1 MKRTHLLHPIGWL
14 VAVLAVACDR
24 VEPEQETESTSLPT
38 EAEQRRVSE
47 RGEAASEALMKSL
60 GGQLKAALQSGGPVQ
75 AIIVCQQAALPLTTA
90 AGEPF
95 DGVTVRR
102 TTLKPRN
109 PANAPDDTDRR
120 VLEAMAR
127 AEGAPEPVIEWE
139 NDAARFY
146 RPLMMQE
153 VCLNCHGD
161 PASFSPELTQALA
174 ERYPNDLATGYAL
187 GDFRG
192 VIRVDVER
200 SGP

>member
-1 MKRTHLLHPIGWL
+1 MKRTHLWYPIGCL

-24 VEPEQETESTSLPT
+24 VEPEQKIESTSLPT

-90 AGEPF
+90 AGESF

-127 AEGAPEPVIEWE
+127 AEGVPEPVIEWE
-139 NDAARFY
+139 DDAARFY

-161 PASFSPELTQALA
+161 PASFPTELTQALA